1 MNKNIQ
7 NVIKNLTSKLII
19 NYKFYLDLYKTIILL
34 IIVRKILSIKNKK
47 SKMIK

>member
-19 NYKFYLDLYKTIILL
+19 NFKFYLDLYKTIILL

>member
-47 SKMIK
+47 S

>member
-47 SKMIK
+47 SQMIK